1 MFNVWCVW
9 RQEKMKTIQE
19 KLSLW
24 HQIRLRY
31 NIIYVLQTKRGLN
44 AYIMSAELGLEV
56 QLNSKIYIF

>member
-1 MFNVWCVW
+1 M
-9 RQEKMKTIQE
+9 MKTIQE

-56 QLNSKIYIF
+56 QLNS